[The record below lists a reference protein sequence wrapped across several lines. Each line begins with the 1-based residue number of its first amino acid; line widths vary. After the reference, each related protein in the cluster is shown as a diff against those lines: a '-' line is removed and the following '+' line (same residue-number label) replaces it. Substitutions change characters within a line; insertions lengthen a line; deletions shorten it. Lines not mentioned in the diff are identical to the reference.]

1 MWSVKNEGYD
11 MVSRSSPP
19 RKQNN
24 NNKKNK
30 EEGVCQR
37 QKRSIT
43 RNII

>member
-24 NNKKNK
+24 NKNK
-30 EEGVCQR
+30 EEEGISQR
-37 QKRSIT
+37 QKCSIT